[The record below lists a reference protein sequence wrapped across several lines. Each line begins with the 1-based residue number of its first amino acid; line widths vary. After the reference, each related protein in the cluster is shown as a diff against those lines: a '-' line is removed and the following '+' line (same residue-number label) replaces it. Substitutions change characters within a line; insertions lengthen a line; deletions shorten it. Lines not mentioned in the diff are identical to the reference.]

1 MSWRRPAAEPGEGEG
16 EGMAAA
22 ACEDDGEGTAAAA
35 CEEEGEGAPVRVRAF
50 ASVPGGC
57 PFIRRSAMTILSLKQ
72 LN

>member
-1 MSWRRPAAEPGEGEG
+1 
-16 EGMAAA
+16 MAAA